1 MALGLGLHR
10 EIPTVTVED
19 TLSNERRRVVWWVV
33 YCFDSG
39 FSITT
44 GRPITVSDSFIET
57 HLPRNI
63 DDSVRE
69 FEFFFETTRLT
80 KLPSQACTLQSI
92 LPAAMDLPTT
102 YSAIIAQSRLTS
114 IANAVFGE
122 LISSTNKTSWDL
134 RVSRSINHQF
144 NAWKLSLP
152 SYFTAHAV
160 PEWFRGPR
168 AIIIWKEQNLRM
180 MLWWGSQKLCNL
192 PSDHE
197 EAKSICHL
205 TAVETI
211 QEITNFLQ
219 NNIDIVHAGLSW
231 YATYFLFQAA
241 VVLSI
246 HHLRSLHS
254 IESGLEDR
262 NQDLWLSSVSRA
274 RDCLVSLS
282 QKDKAAT
289 RCLAVLDRLRDQ
301 IQQQGQCSAIS
312 DGDRSNYQVDLL
324 QEDAG
329 IPSASFSVDPTLQM
343 LFEDPSWGN
352 DLFHGLRGFP
362 STDEV
367 GAFDYVPSN
376 TH

>member
-1 MALGLGLHR
+1 LP
-10 EIPTVTVED
+10 PTT
-19 TLSNERRRVVWWVV
+19 
-33 YCFDSG
+33 DS
-39 FSITT
+39 
-44 GRPITVSDSFIET
+44 
-57 HLPRNI
+57 
-63 DDSVRE
+63 
-69 FEFFFETTRLT
+69 
-80 KLPSQACTLQSI
+80 
-92 LPAAMDLPTT
+92 PTT

-152 SYFTAHAV
+152 SYFTTHV
-160 PEWFRGPR
+160 IPEWFRGPR

-197 EAKSICHL
+197 EAQNICHL

-211 QEITNFLQ
+211 QEITNFID
-219 NNIDIVHAGLSW
+219 NNLDIVHAGLSW

-246 HHLRSLHS
+246 HHLQPPQSV
-254 IESGLEDR
+254 ESGPKDR

-274 RDCLVSLS
+274 RDCLASLS

-289 RCLAVLDRLRDQ
+289 RCLAVLNRLRDHF
-301 IQQQGQCSAIS
+301 QQQGQPSAIS
-312 DGDRSNYQVDLL
+312 DGTRSNYQVNLL
-324 QEDAG
+324 QEDAE
-329 IPSASFSVDPTLQM
+329 IPSASLAVDPILQM
-343 LFEDPSWGN
+343 FFEDPSWGN

-367 GAFDYVPSN
+367 GAFEYVS
-376 TH
+376 

>member
-1 MALGLGLHR
+1 L
-10 EIPTVTVED
+10 PPVTD
-19 TLSNERRRVVWWVV
+19 
-33 YCFDSG
+33 Y
-39 FSITT
+39 
-44 GRPITVSDSFIET
+44 
-57 HLPRNI
+57 
-63 DDSVRE
+63 
-69 FEFFFETTRLT
+69 
-80 KLPSQACTLQSI
+80 
-92 LPAAMDLPTT
+92 PTT

-152 SYFTAHAV
+152 SYFTAHGI

-197 EAKSICHL
+197 EAQNICHL

-219 NNIDIVHAGLSW
+219 NNLDIVHAGLSW

-246 HHLRSLHS
+246 HHLQPLQSV
-254 IESGLEDR
+254 ESGMEDM
-262 NQDLWLSSVSRA
+262 NQDLWLSSISRA
-274 RDCLVSLS
+274 RDCMASLS

-289 RCLAVLDRLRDQ
+289 RCLAVLNRLRDH
-301 IQQQGQCSAIS
+301 IQQQGQPSAIS
-312 DGDRSNYQVDLL
+312 DGTQSNYQVDLQ

-329 IPSASFSVDPTLQM
+329 MPSASLAVDPTLQM
-343 LFEDPSWGN
+343 YFEDPSWGN

-367 GAFDYVPSN
+367 GVFDYVPSN
-376 TH
+376 TY